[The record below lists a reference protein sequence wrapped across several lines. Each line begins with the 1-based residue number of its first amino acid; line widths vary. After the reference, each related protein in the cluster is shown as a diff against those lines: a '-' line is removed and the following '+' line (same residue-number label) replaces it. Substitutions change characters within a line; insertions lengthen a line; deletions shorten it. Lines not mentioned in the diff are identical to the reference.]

1 MSPGVTVGSNF
12 NWPKTT
18 KNNQMKQTISR
29 LLLLF
34 GAVTL
39 ISTTTPGCKSKVKDA
54 DVKAAVETALRANP
68 ETAGLMV
75 DVKDGVAT
83 VSGETKDEAAKAK
96 ATELATAVKGVKS
109 VENNVAIAAPP
120 PPPATVVITADD
132 SLINKVKD
140 ATKDYPTVTA
150 TVKDGVIAVSGEL
163 KRSSWKKLKE
173 SLDGL
178 NPKSVDPSGLKISE

>member
-1 MSPGVTVGSNF
+1 
-12 NWPKTT
+12 
-18 KNNQMKQTISR
+18 MKQKLSR

-34 GAVTL
+34 GAVAL
-39 ISTTTPGCKSKVKDA
+39 ISSTTPGCKSKLKDA
-54 DVKAAVETALRANP
+54 DVKTAVETALRANP

-83 VSGETKDEAAKAK
+83 VSGEAKDEAAKAK

-120 PPPATVVITADD
+120 APPVEITADD
-132 SLINKVKD
+132 PLTSAVKD

-150 TVKDGVIAVSGEL
+150 TVNDGVISVSGEL
-163 KRSSWKKLKE
+163 KSDSWKKLKIA
-173 SLDGL
+173 LDGL
-178 NPKSVDPSGLKISE
+178 KPKKVDASGLKVSK